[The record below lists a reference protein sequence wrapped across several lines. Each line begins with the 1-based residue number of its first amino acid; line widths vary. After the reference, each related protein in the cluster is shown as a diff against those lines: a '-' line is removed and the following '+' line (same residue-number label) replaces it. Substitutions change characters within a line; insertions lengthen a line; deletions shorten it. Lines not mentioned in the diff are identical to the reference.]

1 MENASSDDLK
11 NIVEECNSDPTVIDP
26 EEYLSDSVYYYDAK
40 KHVLRR
46 HSNERR
52 KKMKVKE
59 AVEKMGGLTEG
70 KHAYRI
76 GFINVR
82 EEEDE
87 TELDTDCI
95 EDLEDLWA
103 SLVSEFECE
112 VDSITY
118 IEPAFYDDPD
128 EV

>member
-1 MENASSDDLK
+1 M
-11 NIVEECNSDPTVIDP
+11 TVR
-26 EEYLSDSVYYYDAK
+26 E
-40 KHVLRR
+40 
-46 HSNERR
+46 
-52 KKMKVKE
+52 M
-59 AVEKMGGLTEG
+59 VEKIGGLAEG

-82 EEEDE
+82 KEDDE
-87 TELDTDCI
+87 AELDVSDL

-112 VDSITY
+112 ADSITY

>member
-1 MENASSDDLK
+1 
-11 NIVEECNSDPTVIDP
+11 
-26 EEYLSDSVYYYDAK
+26 
-40 KHVLRR
+40 
-46 HSNERR
+46 
-52 KKMKVKE
+52 MKVKE

-82 EEEDE
+82 EEDDE
-87 TELDTDCI
+87 TELDVSNL
-95 EDLEDLWA
+95 EELEDLWA

-112 VDSITY
+112 ADSITY

>member
-1 MENASSDDLK
+1 
-11 NIVEECNSDPTVIDP
+11 
-26 EEYLSDSVYYYDAK
+26 
-40 KHVLRR
+40 
-46 HSNERR
+46 
-52 KKMKVKE
+52 MKVKE

-95 EDLEDLWA
+95 EDLGIWRGNPRPFNDRDESA
-103 SLVSEFECE
+103 AC
-112 VDSITY
+112 
-118 IEPAFYDDPD
+118 FYHTINLPKA
-128 EV
+128 

>member
-1 MENASSDDLK
+1 
-11 NIVEECNSDPTVIDP
+11 
-26 EEYLSDSVYYYDAK
+26 
-40 KHVLRR
+40 
-46 HSNERR
+46 
-52 KKMKVKE
+52 MKVKE

-87 TELDTDCI
+87 TELDVSDL

-112 VDSITY
+112 TDSITY
-118 IEPAFYDDPD
+118 IEPAFYDDPESE
-128 EV
+128 EVRNGSN

>member
-1 MENASSDDLK
+1 
-11 NIVEECNSDPTVIDP
+11 
-26 EEYLSDSVYYYDAK
+26 
-40 KHVLRR
+40 
-46 HSNERR
+46 
-52 KKMKVKE
+52 MKVKE

-118 IEPAFYDDPD
+118 IEPAFCDDP
-128 EV
+128 EKVSI